1 MGEKVQHFIEKSSS
15 IHENTIYIYIY
26 KSEIDNSN
34 DQPQLS

>member
-15 IHENTIYIYIY
+15 IHENTIYIY

>member
-15 IHENTIYIYIY
+15 IHENTIY
-26 KSEIDNSN
+26 KSEINNSN